1 MQNHD
6 ENILGETDQI
16 IDFESRLENRE
27 LAVAMTEQARQTI
40 RILTV
45 DLESPVYDHESFIQA
60 ITRLVKRSRNSTV
73 QILVRDSAQAITHG
87 HRLIECSRKFSSY
100 IHLHNPS
107 RDDEGFTNA
116 FLVAD
121 ESGYIYKQDATRYE
135 GAANFKDTFRAR
147 ELNEIFD
154 GYWERSRPDPE
165 MRRLFI

>member
-1 MQNHD
+1 MKSND
-6 ENILGETDQI
+6 ENISSEAEQI
-16 IDFESRLENRE
+16 ISFDTRLENRE
-27 LAVAMTEQARQTI
+27 LAAAMTEQTTRTL
-40 RILTV
+40 RILTH
-45 DLESPVYDHESFIQA
+45 DLEHAVYDHASFIQA
-60 ITRLVKRSRNSTV
+60 VTRLIKKSRHSTV
-73 QILVRDSAQAITHG
+73 QILVRDSAQAITQG

-100 IHLHNPS
+100 IRLHNPS
-107 RDDEGFTNA
+107 KDDEGFTNA

-135 GAANFKDTFRAR
+135 GAVNFKDTFRAR